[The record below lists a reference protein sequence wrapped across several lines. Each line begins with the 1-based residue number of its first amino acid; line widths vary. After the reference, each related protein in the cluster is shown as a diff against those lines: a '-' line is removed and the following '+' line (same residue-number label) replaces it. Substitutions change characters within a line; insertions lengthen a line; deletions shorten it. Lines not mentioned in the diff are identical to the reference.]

1 MPKKNSLLVGIL
13 LALGLAGV
21 GVSPALAAPV
31 VDQTQTG
38 LSGGEAP
45 ISCFVLVNHPDDP
58 QCSNW
63 GSTFTAGLSGRLT
76 SIEDIRYVRTQGV
89 ITDDLT
95 ATLWNVDST
104 TGLPT
109 GSAIATQVIRGS
121 SFVSGGGTFSIVF
134 SNPATVTAGTHY
146 AFLLEFPLSSAPSGP
161 RVDLAAS
168 FSPADKRLL
177 NRLSF
182 LPPYGINFTTYVDNA
197 PQAPLADTGASTA
210 VIGVSAAISG
220 GLLAAGALAIVVAR
234 RRFSA

>member
-21 GVSPALAAPV
+21 GVSPALAAPI

-38 LSGGEAP
+38 LFGGEAP
-45 ISCFVLVNHPDDP
+45 VDCFFPAFSSEP

-76 SIEDIRYVRTQGV
+76 SIEDIRYVRTRGV
-89 ITDDLT
+89 VTDDLT

-121 SFVSGGGTFSIVF
+121 SLVSGGGTISVVF
-134 SNPATVTAGTHY
+134 SNPATVTAGTRY
-146 AFLLEFPLSSAPSGP
+146 GFLLEFPLSSASSSP
-161 RVDLAAS
+161 RVDLAMS

-177 NRLSF
+177 DRLNVYS
-182 LPPYGINFTTYVDNA
+182 LYGINFTTYVDNA
-197 PQAPLADTGASTA
+197 PQAPLANTGTSES

-234 RRFSA
+234 RRSHA